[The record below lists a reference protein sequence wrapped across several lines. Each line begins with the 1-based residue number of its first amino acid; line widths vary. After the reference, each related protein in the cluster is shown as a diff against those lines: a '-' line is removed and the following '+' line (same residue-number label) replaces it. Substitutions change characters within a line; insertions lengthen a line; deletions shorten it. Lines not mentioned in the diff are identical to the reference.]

1 MVVTDVSPG
10 AIVAN
15 LETQTS
21 YSNPTIAKS
30 FPSTLLSLTFLNKRK
45 GHRHHGGGGFTAF
58 FSPSGLRQCSRIVT
72 KGSSLKERRHAG
84 FGIPASFK
92 SAIKESTEARALNHL
107 TR

>member
-1 MVVTDVSPG
+1 LLGLVVTDVSPG

-45 GHRHHGGGGFTAF
+45 GHRHNGGGRFYGVFFTLRLAAVF
-58 FSPSGLRQCSRIVT
+58 TYCDEGLIPEGAKACWILYSSIFQILD
-72 KGSSLKERRHAG
+72 KGIH
-84 FGIPASFK
+84 
-92 SAIKESTEARALNHL
+92 
-107 TR
+107 